1 MSLFL
6 HFTVL
11 TQCLSVTETD
21 FSPVWVTYHK
31 HQSDSESTLI
41 YTHIKF
47 EKMDIYRNKLFTLD
61 CVSEQEMDLANKSAH
76 ETCGLFVSQA
86 KNIAAN
92 ERHQIN
98 LERLDRN
105 LPQSGTHSLLLQR
118 FNEIGATSCLS
129 PCTLLLIFVQQ

>member
-11 TQCLSVTETD
+11 SVTETYF
-21 FSPVWVTYHK
+21 FSRVGYIPQK
-31 HQSDSESTLI
+31 SCGDSESTLI

-47 EKMDIYRNKLFTLD
+47 EKMDKHRNKRFTLD
-61 CVSEQEMDLANKSAH
+61 CVSEQEIDLANKSVH
-76 ETCGLFVSQA
+76 ETRGLFVSQA

-98 LERLDRN
+98 LERLDRS
-105 LPQSGTHSLLLQR
+105 LPQSSTHLTHSLLLQR

-129 PCTLLLIFVQQ
+129 PCTLLLIFAQQ